1 MIMKRFAAIVSY
13 DGTDFSVSR
22 TSRDYGRFRASL
34 KKRFIE
40 SINFASL
47 VKAQD
52 VLILV
57 FTGSDR

>member
-1 MIMKRFAAIVSY
+1 MMEQI
-13 DGTDFSVSR
+13 FSVSR